1 MRASDNGLESSLVG
15 VCARARTKHLD
26 RYRIALS
33 ELGKLHV
40 VDRRA
45 RKRGLGGSP
54 WDRPRASLSLQQDSP
69 VRRDDGRCFR
79 DYVIP
84 EAQTND
90 RWLRNFWKCAEEE
103 TVRFGS
109 VSVWKFHRRDD
120 DDQAGKI
127 LRRVLLSK
135 DKILKRNDFN
145 DRLDSRIL
153 EICIEGLKNLVDIL
167 VW

>member
-1 MRASDNGLESSLVG
+1 MAPVGNTRWWYETRFNIRRGSMRASDNGLESSLVG
-15 VCARARTKHLD
+15 VCARTKHLD

-109 VSVWKFHRRDD
+109 VSVWKFHRSDD
-120 DDQAGKI
+120 EIIHDKKYLNLNLCI
-127 LRRVLLSK
+127 VVLTGLNK
-135 DKILKRNDFN
+135 FE
-145 DRLDSRIL
+145 L
-153 EICIEGLKNLVDIL
+153 EIF
-167 VW
+167 